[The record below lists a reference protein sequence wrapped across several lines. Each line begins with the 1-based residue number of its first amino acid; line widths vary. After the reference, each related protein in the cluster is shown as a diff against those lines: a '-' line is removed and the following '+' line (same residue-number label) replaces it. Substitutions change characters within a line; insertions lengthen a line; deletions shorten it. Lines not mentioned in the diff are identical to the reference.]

1 MDGIPTVL
9 SNSPECAKA
18 AEKARQ
24 KLLDSLINHGIDSEY
39 LAEKLK
45 KELEADE
52 TKVFCGKDGI
62 VYSEPLIAWK
72 VRQEARKDAHKLLDH
87 YPHGDL
93 DFDERPILVI
103 MPKIKKEVAE

>member
-9 SNSPECAKA
+9 ANSPECAKA

-24 KLLDSLINHGIDSEY
+24 KLLDALEIKGIDSEF
-39 LAEKLK
+39 LSNKLK
-45 KELEADE
+45 EELEADE
-52 TKVFCGKDGI
+52 IKVFCGKDGI

-87 YPHGDL
+87 YPHGNLDL
-93 DFDERPILVI
+93 DDRPILVV
-103 MPKIKKEVAE
+103 MPKIKKEVVE